1 MISGWVLSWSTHCQ
15 KFQSFLFSQFLRM
28 MKIVSNVSADQSSF
42 KSTVFSK
49 LPKFVLFKMNV
60 LFVKLNRIQPKIKK
74 VFWKL
79 KVQIHQNTFHLLSNK
94 EIYQKVI
101 VLLLM
106 FRNKRDLDF
115 KKTKTMYKK
124 MGKWKFHNKMKKKK
138 MMIIKIILGP

>member
-1 MISGWVLSWSTHCQ
+1 
-15 KFQSFLFSQFLRM
+15 

-79 KVQIHQNTFHLLSNK
+79 KVQILQNTFHLLSNK

-115 KKTKTMYKK
+115 KKTKTKYKK
-124 MGKWKFHNKMKKKK
+124 MGK
-138 MMIIKIILGP
+138 